1 MNRARRRVGPLAAGL
16 LWNLGRITARPT
28 SRYQTGAHALLRV
41 AQDVVKEGKG
51 QDPEGPRPWPT
62 QLEAVL
68 LAPSIR
74 LAGLIP
80 AATIAPFLTA
90 ARFWPAV
97 PVARTATYFT
107 SGSRGSIPAEVT
119 AFLIAATPRGLGLYR
134 FGVRFPRPDEAKCG
148 GHKGSAG
155 KLYRS
160 SPRDGAGI
168 QTQHFLSPAPAMRD
182 VV

>member
-1 MNRARRRVGPLAAGL
+1 M
-16 LWNLGRITARPT
+16 
-28 SRYQTGAHALLRV
+28 
-41 AQDVVKEGKG
+41 VKEGEG

-97 PVARTATYFT
+97 PLARTATYFT
-107 SGSRGSIPAEVT
+107 NGARGSIPAEVT
-119 AFLIAATPRGLGLYR
+119 AFLIAATLGDLGL
-134 FGVRFPRPDEAKCG
+134 
-148 GHKGSAG
+148 
-155 KLYRS
+155 
-160 SPRDGAGI
+160 
-168 QTQHFLSPAPAMRD
+168 
-182 VV
+182 